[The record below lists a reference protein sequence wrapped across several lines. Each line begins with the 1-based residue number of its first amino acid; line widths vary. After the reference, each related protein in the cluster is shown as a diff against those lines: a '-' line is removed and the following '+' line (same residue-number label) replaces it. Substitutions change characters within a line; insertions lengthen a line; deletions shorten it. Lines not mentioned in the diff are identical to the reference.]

1 MTALMQD
8 VRYSLRSLAK
18 NPGFTAVA
26 IATLALGIGANTAI
40 FSVVDGVLL
49 RPLPYPEPER
59 LLTLPH
65 NVSPPELADA
75 AAMTRSFESV
85 GGAALQ
91 PFDLQAGAQPVQGM
105 SAMASGALFETLG
118 VRAALG
124 RTLARE
130 DDRPGG
136 ERVVVLGDAFWRR
149 EWAADPSIVGR
160 SIRLWGAPW
169 TVVGVMA
176 RGFALPEQKVD
187 LYVPLWVAYP
197 AAAPE
202 RGVHFLRPVFRL
214 KPGVATAAAR
224 ADLGAAFAELGRLH
238 PESDKGLEPALT
250 PLLENVV
257 GDSRRAMSILVAA
270 VGLVLMIACANLAN
284 LQMTRVLAR
293 SGELSIRAALGAS
306 RRRILTQ
313 ILTECAVLALAGG
326 VVGFLLSA
334 WGVEALLSRFPDA
347 LPRLTN
353 VGPNGRVAAFTFAAS
368 LATSVLFGIAP
379 AWQASGRHF
388 SRLLASGRT
397 AGLRES
403 GRARSS
409 LVVAEIAIALVLL
422 VGAGLL
428 LRVLWRLEGVAPG
441 FRAQGILAAH
451 IDLPQSRYDRK
462 DSQSLFR
469 RRLIA
474 SLDEEPGIHA
484 ALVSELPMSGDA
496 LDHDFAIDG
505 APPVAPGDEPSVYSR
520 SVLGDYFGTMGI
532 PLRAGRLLADS
543 DREDAPLVGVV
554 NEALARRY
562 FQGSDPIGRRVG
574 WARQREMQWITIVG
588 VVGDVRHFGL
598 ADEDQPAVYTPFVQ
612 APQDWK
618 RWSELVVRGPAGL
631 EDLVRRKMQAIDPL
645 LPIAKI
651 RRMDEVI
658 GSSLTRQR
666 FGAELL
672 SAFAVAALCLACVG
686 ILGVMGSAVRRR
698 RAEIGVRMAL
708 GAAPGR
714 VVREILADG
723 LRLIGLGIGIGL
735 AGGDGADTLDAE
747 PPLRPAADR
756 SGDFRRRGAAPRG
769 GGGRGLL
776 DPGATGGA
784 HGSDD
789 RPSDGVSDA
798 QSHAGTENGV
808 TR

>member
-136 ERVVVLGDAFWRR
+136 ERVVVLGDALWRR
-149 EWAADPSIVGR
+149 EWAADPSIVGK

-197 AAAPE
+197 TAAPE

-214 KPGVATAAAR
+214 KPGVSTAAAR

-462 DSQSLFR
+462 DSQSC
-469 RRLIA
+469 
-474 SLDEEPGIHA
+474 SA
-484 ALVSELPMSGDA
+484 AA
-496 LDHDFAIDG
+496 
-505 APPVAPGDEPSVYSR
+505 
-520 SVLGDYFGTMGI
+520 
-532 PLRAGRLLADS
+532 
-543 DREDAPLVGVV
+543 
-554 NEALARRY
+554 
-562 FQGSDPIGRRVG
+562 
-574 WARQREMQWITIVG
+574 
-588 VVGDVRHFGL
+588 
-598 ADEDQPAVYTPFVQ
+598 
-612 APQDWK
+612 
-618 RWSELVVRGPAGL
+618 
-631 EDLVRRKMQAIDPL
+631 
-645 LPIAKI
+645 
-651 RRMDEVI
+651 
-658 GSSLTRQR
+658 
-666 FGAELL
+666 
-672 SAFAVAALCLACVG
+672 
-686 ILGVMGSAVRRR
+686 
-698 RAEIGVRMAL
+698 
-708 GAAPGR
+708 
-714 VVREILADG
+714 
-723 LRLIGLGIGIGL
+723 
-735 AGGDGADTLDAE
+735 
-747 PPLRPAADR
+747 
-756 SGDFRRRGAAPRG
+756 
-769 GGGRGLL
+769 
-776 DPGATGGA
+776 
-784 HGSDD
+784 
-789 RPSDGVSDA
+789 
-798 QSHAGTENGV
+798 
-808 TR
+808 